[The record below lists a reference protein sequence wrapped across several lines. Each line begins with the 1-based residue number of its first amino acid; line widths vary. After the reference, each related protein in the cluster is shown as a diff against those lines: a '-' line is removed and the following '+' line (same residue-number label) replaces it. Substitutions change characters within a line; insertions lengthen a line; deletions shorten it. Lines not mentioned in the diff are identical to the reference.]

1 MASHAFPRTAHWP
14 NSLPS
19 SFLLI
24 PQACLLG
31 QVPRQQGFISASRIF
46 SFVASKGKLLNLS
59 VVQGQFFCRSIFF
72 FLRSFVFLILGG
84 CAGSSLLCS
93 GFLQLWRAGTTL
105 WLWYMGFS
113 WWLLLFRWVGFS
125 SCGIPVQLPCG
136 MWHLPGPGVKPI
148 SPSLTGRVLTI
159 GSPGK
164 CDQYFGK
171 TTF

>member
-46 SFVASKGKLLNLS
+46 SFVASKGKLLKLS

-72 FLRSFVFLILGG
+72 FFKKLCFSNFGGLCWVFIAVLRLSLVVASRDYSLAVVHGLLVVASLVSVGG
-84 CAGSSLLCS
+84 FQQLRDTSLVALWHVASSWTRS
-93 GFLQLWRAGTTL
+93 QTH
-105 WLWYMGFS
+105 
-113 WWLLLFRWVGFS
+113 
-125 SCGIPVQLPCG
+125 IPFIDRQ
-136 MWHLPGPGVKPI
+136 
-148 SPSLTGRVLTI
+148 SLNYWITREM
-159 GSPGK
+159 
-164 CDQYFGK
+164 
-171 TTF
+171 